1 MRPRPVLAALAALCL
16 ALPRSPL
23 AQVPV
28 AIELVLAVDTSAS
41 VSDAEFSLQMQG
53 VASAFRS
60 PDVIELIG
68 SHDGVAVALF
78 QWAGTAG
85 GANDVPWRLL
95 TGAASVRA
103 GTGTWTPSSSSAVN
117 RAVTSLTANRFAGR
131 RLRIDVSGDGQN
143 NAGDALFLARMRARE
158 AGVTINGL
166 AILTDVRTLGRYYRE
181 HVIDGAGAF
190 VIEVAD
196 YEGFAEAMRVK
207 LLREL
212 APPDLAGLGRP

>member
-103 GTGTWTPSSSSAVN
+103 AVN